1 MAIAR
6 CPEIYRF
13 CLACTGFLVGF
24 HSLNTKEIV
33 RLNATQTIQL
43 LSATVLTYAVIVW
56 TVMQTPYPVHWDDGM
71 YCLRAM
77 DWATIVKDRG
87 ILRGV
92 GRGLIYDLP
101 GQYLPAVFITSLPG
115 AMISGTARSMM
126 LCQTAWFI
134 VSQLSIYG
142 IVRKLSS
149 HWPAILAMFW
159 SATITTYVLWSGQ
172 VLGEASLFGTLCLL
186 LFLLTSWGETFD
198 WKKALVVGLVLGI
211 GVLTKQHF
219 FVFGSPPVCMFVL
232 WRFFSNRNGGTAFA
246 SHAFH
251 LFLLIITPILVAGP
265 WYYIHY
271 KAVLAYAFQP
281 TFLPHYIG
289 ESTLLQKLM
298 AYGMV
303 ICHDTGVPFVV
314 ACVIGMAWSIGIQF
328 FRTNA
333 EGGRWQRFC
342 PVLLLAS
349 GVTGF
354 VAASSLG
361 TPNPRF
367 ASPAELILGILAIVS
382 FVKLWPQ
389 IGKVARSFL
398 VLPFALQCVIGPA
411 QLFGISL
418 PLLLTGVELS
428 GIYAPKDL
436 AGTLQVVTA
445 LRDRML
451 PSSNVWIVGSA
462 DEMNSPLV
470 EVMLREMGSRAS
482 VWALYG
488 WDESE
493 ITLHEITTRIKGG
506 DFLLCDRKAP
516 TSSILM
522 TKWDRELIETF
533 QKGHE
538 YDAISDGGR
547 EGATEVRFLLFQKQG
562 MPISNSSHKP

>member
-1 MAIAR
+1 
-6 CPEIYRF
+6 
-13 CLACTGFLVGF
+13 
-24 HSLNTKEIV
+24 
-33 RLNATQTIQL
+33 
-43 LSATVLTYAVIVW
+43 
-56 TVMQTPYPVHWDDGM
+56 MQTPYPVHWDDGM
-71 YCLRAM
+71 YSLRTM
-77 DWATIVKDRG
+77 DWAAIVKDRG

-219 FVFGSPPVCMFVL
+219 FVFGSPPVCMFLL
-232 WRFFSNRNGGTAFA
+232 WRFFSNRKGGTAFA

-265 WYYIHY
+265 WYYVHY

-289 ESTLLQKLM
+289 ESTLLQRLM
-298 AYGMV
+298 AYGQV
-303 ICHDTGVPFVV
+303 VCHDTGVPFVIS
-314 ACVIGMAWSIGIQF
+314 CVIGIAWGIGSQF
-328 FRTNA
+328 LRTDA
-333 EGGRWQRFC
+333 EEGRWRRFG
-342 PVLLLAS
+342 PLLLVTS
-349 GVTGF
+349 GVCGF
-354 VAASSLG
+354 VSAGSLG

-389 IGKVARSFL
+389 IGQVARSFL

-418 PLLLTGVELS
+418 PLVVTGVELS

-436 AGTLQVVTA
+436 AGTLQVVTV
-445 LRDRML
+445 LRDSIL

-470 EVMLREMGSRAS
+470 EVMLREMGIRAS

-488 WDESE
+488 WDEDE
-493 ITLHEITTRIKGG
+493 MKLNDILARIKEG
-506 DFLLCDRKAP
+506 DLIVCDRRDS
-516 TSSILM
+516 TSSPLM
-522 TKWDRELIETF
+522 TRWDKELMRAFEEREDFSVLYSGEA
-533 QKGHE
+533 G
-538 YDAISDGGR
+538 
-547 EGATEVRFLLFQKQG
+547 
-562 MPISNSSHKP
+562 SNSGRFILVQKRSTVASSTTIE